1 MRRVLKD
8 ITKLSEVVAIAVEQL
23 QDCLNNVEDDFDT
36 FSIGFDN
43 LKFEKI
49 DDDFTVTVKCR
60 IQKYYYGSKATE
72 TRNGKIEVEF
82 SGWTSLEIR
91 GKKVF
96 VDDYIFPRISRYL
109 KRNHKDLIYD
119 LFE

>member
-8 ITKLSEVVAIAVEQL
+8 ITKLSEVV
-23 QDCLNNVEDDFDT
+23 D
-36 FSIGFDN
+36 
-43 LKFEKI
+43 
-49 DDDFTVTVKCR
+49 
-60 IQKYYYGSKATE
+60 TE
-72 TRNGKIEVEF
+72 TRTGKIEVEF

>member
-8 ITKLSEVVAIAVEQL
+8 ITKLSEVVDIAVEQL

-36 FSIGFDN
+36 FSIGFD
-43 LKFEKI
+43 K
-49 DDDFTVTVKCR
+49 
-60 IQKYYYGSKATE
+60 
-72 TRNGKIEVEF
+72 
-82 SGWTSLEIR
+82 
-91 GKKVF
+91 
-96 VDDYIFPRISRYL
+96 

>member
-1 MRRVLKD
+1 
-8 ITKLSEVVAIAVEQL
+8 
-23 QDCLNNVEDDFDT
+23 
-36 FSIGFDN
+36 
-43 LKFEKI
+43 
-49 DDDFTVTVKCR
+49 
-60 IQKYYYGSKATE
+60 
-72 TRNGKIEVEF
+72 
-82 SGWTSLEIR
+82 LEIR